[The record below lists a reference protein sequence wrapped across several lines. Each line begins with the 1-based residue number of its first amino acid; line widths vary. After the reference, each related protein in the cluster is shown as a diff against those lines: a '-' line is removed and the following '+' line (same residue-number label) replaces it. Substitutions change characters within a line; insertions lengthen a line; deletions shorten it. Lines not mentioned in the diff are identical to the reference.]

1 MNKKNETQI
10 FKGAIFDLYETQFDD
25 FNAQVIKTTDAVCIA
40 ATQDGV
46 NYFVVDQFR
55 YGIEDTITEFPAGKI
70 DAGETPLEAA
80 RRELREEI
88 GYEAQTITPL
98 GKVYSSPAILS
109 EALYLFTAQDLTYV
123 GQDLDEDE
131 VLNVRTMTL
140 DEIKEAINNETIN
153 YAKTLSLMYRMNL

>member
-10 FKGAIFDLYETQFDD
+10 FKGVIFDLYETQFDD

-40 ATQDGV
+40 ATKDGI

-55 YGIEDTITEFPAGKI
+55 YGIEETITEFPAGKI

-88 GYEAQTITPL
+88 GYEAQTIIPL
-98 GKVYSSPAILS
+98 GKVYSSPAVMS
-109 EALYLFTAQDLTYV
+109 EALYLFTARDLTFV

-140 DEIKEAINNETIN
+140 EEIKEAIKNETVN
-153 YAKTLSLMYRMNL
+153 DAKTLSLMYRMNL

>member
-10 FKGAIFDLYETQFDD
+10 FKGVIFDLYETQFDD

-40 ATQDGV
+40 ATKDGI

-55 YGIEDTITEFPAGKI
+55 YGIEETITEFPAGKI
-70 DAGETPLEAA
+70 DVGETPLEAA

-98 GKVYSSPAILS
+98 GKVYSSPAVMS
-109 EALYLFTAQDLTYV
+109 EALYLFTAQDLTFV

-140 DEIKEAINNETIN
+140 DEIKEAIKNETIN
-153 YAKTLSLMYRMNL
+153 DAKTLSLMYRMNL

>member
-1 MNKKNETQI
+1 MNKKNETHI
-10 FKGAIFDLYETQFDD
+10 FEGVIFDLYEAEFDD

-40 ATQDGV
+40 ATKDGI

-55 YGIEDTITEFPAGKI
+55 YGIEETITEFPAGKI

-88 GYEAQTITPL
+88 GYEAKTITPL
-98 GKVYSSPAILS
+98 GKVYSSPAVMS
-109 EALYLFTAQDLTYV
+109 EALYLFTASDLHYV

-131 VLNVRTMTL
+131 DINVRTMTL
-140 DEIKEAINNETIN
+140 DEIKEAIKNETIN
-153 YAKTLSLMYRMNL
+153 DAKTLSLMYRMNL